1 MVGKKKT
8 SYVQFFTEISDV
20 VHTVEG
26 GRRSAFDPDE
36 IEEEVQEKL
45 RVQKVSLSI
54 LISLTLHFLL
64 LQSVHSFFRSITN
77 SSCLP
82 NVFRSTGHVSLPSWN
97 WNLMFLF
104 VKWASLA
111 FRTNLMSISCPPS
124 NAWWN

>member
-45 RVQKVSLSI
+45 RVQKVDHITSLCLTRRLCI
-54 LISLTLHFLL
+54 L
-64 LQSVHSFFRSITN
+64 
-77 SSCLP
+77 
-82 NVFRSTGHVSLPSWN
+82 
-97 WNLMFLF
+97 
-104 VKWASLA
+104 
-111 FRTNLMSISCPPS
+111 
-124 NAWWN
+124 